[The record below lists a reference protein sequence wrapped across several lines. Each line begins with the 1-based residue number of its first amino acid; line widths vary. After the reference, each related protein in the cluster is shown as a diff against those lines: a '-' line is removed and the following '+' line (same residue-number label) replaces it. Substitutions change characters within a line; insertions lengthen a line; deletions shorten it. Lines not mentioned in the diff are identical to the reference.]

1 MGAQPRI
8 YFEDPH
14 FKMGRK
20 FLSDETYAEA
30 IESFV
35 IVCADVL
42 FINRANKSVLLLA
55 RRRVKP
61 MQGLWL
67 IGGRILAGEPEC
79 DAIAR
84 LVKREAGLDITPDRF
99 EFICINR
106 YLWTSREQEP
116 QNKGSDDLCYT
127 FALEVSDEQKR
138 TASKHLDPNEY
149 DTAVGLQEFN
159 KERLE
164 KESVHKAIK
173 DLYDLVFS
181 GKS

>member
-1 MGAQPRI
+1 MNTQPVT

-30 IESFV
+30 IESFI
-35 IVCADVL
+35 IVCAAVL

-67 IGGRILAGEPEC
+67 IGGRVFAGERER
-79 DAIAR
+79 DAIVR
-84 LVKREAGLDITPDRF
+84 LVKREAGLAVAPDRF
-99 EFICINR
+99 EFLCINR
-106 YLWTSREQEP
+106 YLWTDREQEP
-116 QNKGSDDLCYT
+116 QDKGSDDLCYT
-127 FALEVSDEQKR
+127 FALEVSDEEKR
-138 TASKHLDPNEY
+138 SSSAHLDPHEY
-149 DTAVGLQEFN
+149 DTMIGLQEFN

-164 KESVHKAIK
+164 KESVHQAIR
-173 DLYDLVFS
+173 DLYDTVF
-181 GKS
+181 GEKS